1 MDMEHFKDCE
11 AREWVARFRKKQLEE
26 GRGEAIEWWTKII
39 KDIAT
44 KRGQAAADELKQR
57 MNTVKDKNA
66 IRRKG

>member
-26 GRGEAIEWWTKII
+26 GRGEAIEWWNKII

-44 KRGQAAADELKQR
+44 KRGQTAADELKQR